1 MADLKTEM
9 VRFVANGGDCDGYL
23 TRSADGVERPGLVVI
38 QEWWGLNDHIKD
50 VARRFA
56 GQGYVALAPD
66 LYRGTV
72 TVEPDEAMGLMMNL
86 NKQQALKDVL
96 GAVAYLKG
104 ETTGRIGVV
113 GYCMGGMLTLMTAVS
128 SRDIAAAAPY
138 YGANPDPI
146 DQLASVTAPIMGFFG
161 EHDQGVPPAAA
172 HALQAELERHGKWV
186 ETHVYPNAD
195 HAFFNDT
202 RPQAYNAAA
211 ADDAWSR
218 TLAFFAEHLE
228 PAPGA

>member
-1 MADLKTEM
+1 M
-9 VRFVANGGDCDGYL
+9 
-23 TRSADGVERPGLVVI
+23 
-38 QEWWGLNDHIKD
+38 
-50 VARRFA
+50 
-56 GQGYVALAPD
+56 
-66 LYRGTV
+66 
-72 TVEPDEAMGLMMNL
+72 TVEPDEAMDLMMNL

-96 GAVAYLKG
+96 GAVASLKG

-161 EHDQGVPPAAA
+161 EHDQDVPPAAA

-228 PAPGA
+228 PVSMA